1 MELIL
6 RSLTY
11 LVAMSLDGFIA
22 APDGAYNDFLFEGDH
37 MTALFEDYPD
47 ALPTAGRQALGL
59 DEVPNRTFDAVVM
72 GRATYE
78 VPGGLPSPYA
88 HLRQYV
94 VSSTLTDVPDDV
106 TVISEDVLSAVR
118 ALKAESGLDI
128 WLCGGGKLAAAL
140 LPEIDKLVLKIHP
153 IVLGRGVPLF
163 DGEFPVHRFTKIES
177 RAFTTGVT
185 FTTYTRF

>member
-1 MELIL
+1 M
-6 RSLTY
+6 RNLTY
-11 LVAMSLDGFIA
+11 MVAMSLDGFIA
-22 APDGAYNDFLFEGDH
+22 APDGTFNDFLFEGDH
-37 MTALFEDYPD
+37 MAALFEEYPD
-47 ALPTAGRQALGL
+47 ALPTAARQALGL
-59 DEVPNRTFDAVVM
+59 DEVPNRTFDTVVM

-106 TVISEDVLSAVR
+106 TVISEDALAVVR

-140 LPEIDKLVLKIHP
+140 LPEIDELVLKIHP
-153 IVLGRGVPLF
+153 IVLGRGIPLF
-163 DGEFPVHRFTKIES
+163 DGEVPVHRFAKIES
-177 RAFTTGVT
+177 RAFATGVT
-185 FTTYTRF
+185 FTTYSRS